1 MKKFFK
7 WLVIVVLVLAI
18 VYLFGPRPSHPKYL
32 ASLPVVPEA
41 PLLDGFLLQ
50 HEKPFDIKPENEA
63 RIVWH
68 DSLKRKTP
76 YSIVYLHGF
85 TASQEEG
92 DPVHTDISKRF
103 GCNLYLARLA
113 EHGLKDTLNALRN
126 FTVDQFWESCKEAYA
141 IGKQL
146 GEKVILMS
154 TSTGGTAA
162 LKLAATY
169 PEIAGLVLMSPNIA
183 INDPNAWLLNNP
195 WGKQIAK
202 LVKGGSYIYSSNQ
215 TDLYKKYWNSKYR
228 IESAVQLEEM
238 LETSMN
244 KKTFSKITQPLLL
257 LYYYAD
263 EDHHDKVVSVKA
275 MIRMFEQVAT
285 PVAKK
290 QSYPIPGAANHV
302 LGSYVISKDIPAVE
316 TRIADFLTGIMG
328 MTNNK

>member
-7 WLVIVVLVLAI
+7 WLMIAVIVLSV
-18 VYLFGPRPSHPKYL
+18 VYLLGPKPKHPVYNVQ
-32 ASLPVVPEA
+32 LPAVPETQK
-41 PLLDGFLLQ
+41 LDSFLLQ
-50 HEKPFDIKPENEA
+50 HEKQFDVKPENEA
-63 RIVWH
+63 RVVWY
-68 DSLKRKTP
+68 DSTRHKTP

-92 DPVHTDISKRF
+92 DPVHTNIAKQF

-113 EHGLKDTLNALRN
+113 EHGLKDTINALKE
-126 FTVDQFWESCKEAYA
+126 FTADQFWESCKEAYA

-169 PEIAGLVLMSPNIA
+169 PEIAGLVLLSPNIA

-195 WGKQIAK
+195 WGKQIAQ
-202 LVKGGSYIYSSNQ
+202 LVKGGKYILSSNQ
-215 TDLYKKYWNSKYR
+215 TPEYKKYWNSKYR

-244 KKTFSKITQPLLL
+244 GKTFSKVTQPLLL

-263 EDHHDKVVSVKA
+263 ETHHDKVVSVPA
-275 MIRMFEQVAT
+275 MKKMFEQLAT
-285 PVAKK
+285 PPNKK
-290 QSYPIPGAANHV
+290 QQFAIAGAGNHV
-302 LGSYVISKDIPAVE
+302 LASYVLSKDIPAVE
-316 TRIADFLTGIMG
+316 EKITEFLIGVMELK
-328 MTNNK
+328 MQ

>member
-7 WLVIVVLVLAI
+7 RLMIAVLVLAI
-18 VYLFGPRPSHPKYL
+18 VYLLGPKPKHPVYDTQ
-32 ASLPVVPEA
+32 LPAIPGTQK
-41 PLLDGFLLQ
+41 LDSFLVQ
-50 HEKPFDIKPENEA
+50 HEKQFDVKTENEA
-63 RIVWH
+63 RVVWH
-68 DSLKRKTP
+68 DSTRHKTP

-92 DPVHTDISKRF
+92 DPVHTNIAKQF
-103 GCNLYLARLA
+103 GCNLYLSRLA
-113 EHGLKDTLNALRN
+113 EHGLKDTLNALKE
-126 FTVDQFWESCKEAYA
+126 FTADHFWESCKEAYA

-169 PEIAGLVLMSPNIA
+169 PEIAGLVLLSPNIA

-195 WGKQIAK
+195 WGKQIAQ
-202 LVKGGSYIYSSNQ
+202 LVKGGKYILSSNQ
-215 TDLYKKYWNSKYR
+215 TPEYKKYWNSKYR

-244 KKTFSKITQPLLL
+244 KKTFSKVTQPLLL

-263 EDHHDKVVSVKA
+263 EAHHDKVVSVPA
-275 MIRMFEQVAT
+275 MKKMFEQLAT
-285 PVAKK
+285 PPNKK
-290 QSYPIPGAANHV
+290 QQFAIAGAGNHV
-302 LGSYVISKDIPAVE
+302 LASHVLSKDIPAVE
-316 TRIADFLTGIMG
+316 EKITEFLIGVMDLK
-328 MTNNK
+328 MQ